1 MGHLADF
8 GTTNKGKT
16 WRDVCYYAW
25 QGFEVNGDKVLFI
38 EGGMGRDPYCGKA
51 ALTIFDYNGNVLSRR
66 FVKLPEDRNALD
78 RFEIARNGS
87 AEIES
92 VKVRGG
98 RLYLEFHSGNARKD
112 KGVVTSVFQYD
123 LPEELKQ

>member
-1 MGHLADF
+1 MRIMK
-8 GTTNKGKT
+8 NKNLCKLLYYT
-16 WRDVCYYAW
+16 DRD
-25 QGFEVNGDKVLFI
+25 
-38 EGGMGRDPYCGKA
+38 
-51 ALTIFDYNGNVLSRR
+51 
-66 FVKLPEDRNALD
+66 ALD